1 MNVVDLKD
9 KILQSIELWADA
21 RIDDMV
27 SGNPKLSIPSAYIKR
42 ASHNLIAQNKEKW
55 SKQLDV
61 LALFVADEDG
71 NVNADTVFE
80 DLSKMLKSMEQT
92 RYDFG
97 VLHGSIGNGVVTID
111 LPDNLLTTL
120 FFGNNKSIQFTTDDI
135 TEMKSLIVE
144 S

>member
-27 SGNPKLSIPSAYIKR
+27 SGNSKLSIPSVYIKR
-42 ASHNLIAQNKEKW
+42 AAHNLIVKNKEKW
-55 SKQLDV
+55 SKQFDV
-61 LALFVADEDG
+61 LSLFVADEDG
-71 NVNADTVFE
+71 NVNADTIFE

-92 RYDFG
+92 KYNFG
-97 VLHGSIGNGVVTID
+97 ALHGLIGNGVVTID

-120 FFGNNKSIQFTTDDI
+120 FFGSNKRIQFTTDDL
-135 TEMKSLIVE
+135 TEMKSLVVE
-144 S
+144 

>member
-1 MNVVDLKD
+1 MDLKD
-9 KILQSIELWADA
+9 KILRSIELWADE

-27 SGNPKLSIPSAYIKR
+27 SENPKLSIPSAYIKR
-42 ASHNLIAQNKEKW
+42 ASHNLVAKNKEKW
-55 SKQLDV
+55 SKQLDI

-71 NVNADTVFE
+71 NVNADTIFE

-92 RYDFG
+92 KYDFG
-97 VLHGSIGNGVVTID
+97 SLHGSIGNGVVTID
-111 LPDNLLTTL
+111 LPDNLLTIL
-120 FFGNNKSIQFTTDDI
+120 FFGSNKSIQFTTDDL